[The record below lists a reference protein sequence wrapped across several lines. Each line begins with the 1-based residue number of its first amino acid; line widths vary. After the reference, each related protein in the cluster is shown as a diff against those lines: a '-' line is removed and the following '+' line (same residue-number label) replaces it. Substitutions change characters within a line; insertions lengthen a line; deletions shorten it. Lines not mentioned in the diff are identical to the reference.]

1 MIYAIVGPTGVGKT
15 KLSIELAKKLNAEV
29 INCDCMQIYKELNI
43 GTAKITKKE
52 MENIKHHMLSI
63 KSITEEYNVFNYQ
76 NDARNILN
84 SLLNQNK
91 NVVIVGGTGLYL
103 KALLYDYNFNDD
115 NKKNEKIYNFKLI
128 GLTKERENLY
138 EAINNRVNIMIN
150 NGLIEEAKYLYDK
163 YKTSRVLNAA
173 IGYKEFFPYFE
184 DKIKLEE
191 AIENI
196 KKSSRHYA
204 KRQFTFF
211 NNQFLDI
218 EWFDVSKAKID
229 DIVKKITEE

>member
-1 MIYAIVGPTGVGKT
+1 
-15 KLSIELAKKLNAEV
+15 
-29 INCDCMQIYKELNI
+29 
-43 GTAKITKKE
+43 
-52 MENIKHHMLSI
+52 MLSI
-63 KSITEEYNVFNYQ
+63 KSINEEYNVFNYQ
-76 NDARNILN
+76 MDARNILN

-115 NKKNEKIYNFKLI
+115 NKKNEKLYNFKLI
-128 GLTKERENLY
+128 GLTKDRENLY
-138 EAINNRVNIMIN
+138 EAINNRVDIMIN
-150 NGLIEEAKYLYDK
+150 NGLIEEARYLYDN

-184 DKIKLEE
+184 GKIEFEE
-191 AIENI
+191 AIDEV

>member
-1 MIYAIVGPTGVGKT
+1 MRKGVYYVLWKKNKKDWYSLT
-15 KLSIELAKKLNAEV
+15 VSEKQELNKYGITDDILNEIIKLNNKFNDLYE
-29 INCDCMQIYKELNI
+29 QILLI
-43 GTAKITKKE
+43 
-52 MENIKHHMLSI
+52 
-63 KSITEEYNVFNYQ
+63 
-76 NDARNILN
+76 R